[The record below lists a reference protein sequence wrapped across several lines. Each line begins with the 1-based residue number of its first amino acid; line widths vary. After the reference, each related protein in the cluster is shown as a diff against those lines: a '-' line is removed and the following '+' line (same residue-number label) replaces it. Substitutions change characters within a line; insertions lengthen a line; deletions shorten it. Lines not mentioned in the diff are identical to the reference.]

1 MQTTDSIN
9 KLEPAPEVEVPPSE
23 YKIHEHGF
31 IRLVDRMGDDHSI
44 CDAARVSYGK
54 GTRNVNDNRNL
65 IRYLLRHRHTTPFE
79 MCEVKFHI
87 KLPIFVMRQHIRHRT
102 ASVNEY
108 SGRYSI
114 MKDEFYIPALD
125 YIQPQS
131 RKNKQGREGELTPEQ
146 GGKVQQL
153 LESHQQ
159 TEYDLYQILLNDNEE
174 ADVVPELK
182 GFPGIAR
189 ETARGNLPVANYT
202 ECYWKINLHNL
213 MHYLGLRMDA
223 HAQRE
228 IRDYAD
234 AMYKLIQPWYPFAM
248 EAFQDF
254 KFQSRTFSR
263 MELEVL
269 SHMLT
274 GFSTDQVE
282 EMCKGQNMSK
292 REITEFVTWFG
303 QC

>member
-1 MQTTDSIN
+1 MTVD
-9 KLEPAPEVEVPPSE
+9 KLEPAEPTPLTE

-65 IRYLLRHRHTTPFE
+65 IRYLLKHRHTTPFE
-79 MCEVKFHI
+79 MCELKFHI

-102 ASVNEY
+102 ASTNEY

-114 MKDEFYIPALD
+114 MKDEFYVPAED

-131 RKNKQGREGELTPEQ
+131 KTNKQGREGVVSDGQ
-146 GGKVQQL
+146 KKHIISL
-153 LESHQQ
+153 LDSHHAS
-159 TEYDLYQILLNDNEE
+159 TYDLYSILAGEKE
-174 ADVVPELK
+174 PEQDI
-182 GFPGIAR
+182 GWVMGEDYPGMAR
-189 ETARGNLPVANYT
+189 ESARGVLPVSNYT

-213 MHYLGLRMDA
+213 MHYLGLRMDS

-234 AMYKLIQPWYPFAM
+234 AMYKLIEPWYPASM
-248 EAFQDF
+248 EAFQDY
-254 KFQSRTFSR
+254 KFQSKTFSR

-269 SHMLT
+269 SNLLIGLDT
-274 GFSTDQVE
+274 SEVE
-282 EMCKGQNMSK
+282 KMCQEKNMSK
-292 REITEFVTWFG
+292 RETVEFVSWFG
-303 QC
+303 QS